1 MKLRKLISKK
11 IDHSHWD
18 LGKDYLSFFYN
29 PSLKKYHLNEII
41 HLLNYRYFKEFNI
54 LTEQER
60 KCLYLAGQGKTI
72 KDTANILNVGFHTA
86 REYREDSI
94 KKINATNITEAA
106 VKYYEQIKN

>member
-11 IDHSHWD
+11 IDHFYWD

-29 PSLKKYHLNEII
+29 PILKEYHLNEII
-41 HLLNYRYFKEFNI
+41 HLLQYRYFKEFNN
-54 LTEQER
+54 LTDQER
-60 KCLYLAGQGKTI
+60 KCLYLAGKGKTI

-86 REYREDSI
+86 REYRDDSI

-106 VKYYEQIKN
+106 VKYYEQINN